1 MLFIEREAPHNYHLS
16 ELGRVSAAKR
26 RADGRAGSGRIC
38 PRNHAERAGAAEKA
52 GMEKTEEIVLHLKA
66 SIGMKKMLM
75 PLKRDI
81 QLKVGA
87 KTFELITAEPD
98 RKLPH
103 GVLFQSKSGRIYCL
117 F

>member
-1 MLFIEREAPHNYHLS
+1 
-16 ELGRVSAAKR
+16 
-26 RADGRAGSGRIC
+26 
-38 PRNHAERAGAAEKA
+38 
-52 GMEKTEEIVLHLKA
+52 
-66 SIGMKKMLM
+66 M

-103 GVLFQSKSGRIYCL
+103 GVLSK
-117 F
+117 